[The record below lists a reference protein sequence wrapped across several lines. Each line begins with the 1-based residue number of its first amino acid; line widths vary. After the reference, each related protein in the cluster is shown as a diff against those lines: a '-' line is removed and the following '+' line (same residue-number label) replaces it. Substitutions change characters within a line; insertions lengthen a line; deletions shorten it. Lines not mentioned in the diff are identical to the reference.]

1 MLKKLILASSILAVC
16 GVAVASPANPAPYV
30 GAGLGLTNNYANV
43 HGNSVG
49 TYRGVPFKLLAGYGG
64 LVDPSVYLAGEIS
77 ATPGT
82 VNISNNHGLKT
93 SYGFGASVIP
103 GLMLTDHT
111 MAFARA
117 GVVDARFT
125 QAKKTRVGGEFGLG
139 MQTSLTQCVDVRG
152 EYDFVSYRHINVGS
166 THVSPRADQVAVDF
180 IYNIA

>member
-30 GAGLGLTNNYANV
+30 GAGLGLTNNYANIR
-43 HGNSVG
+43 GDSYG
-49 TYRGVPFKLLAGYGG
+49 TYRGMPFKVLAGYGG
-64 LVDPSVYLAGEIS
+64 LVDPSMYLAGEVS
-77 ATPGT
+77 VTPGT

-93 SYGFGASVIP
+93 SYNYGVSVIP

-111 MAFARA
+111 MAFARVG
-117 GVVDARFT
+117 GVAAHFT
-125 QAKKTRVGGEFGLG
+125 GANKTRAGAEFGLG

-152 EYDFVSYRHINVGS
+152 EYDFVSYRHITSDSV
-166 THVSPRADQVAVDF
+166 HVSPRADQVAVDF

>member
-1 MLKKLILASSILAVC
+1 MLKKLILASSILAIC
-16 GVAVASPANPAPYV
+16 GAAVASPANPAPYV
-30 GAGLGLTNNYANV
+30 GAGFGLTNNYVNA
-43 HGNSVG
+43 HGDSYG
-49 TYRGVPFKLLAGYGG
+49 SYRGVPFKVFAGYGG
-64 LVDPSVYLAGEIS
+64 LVDPSFYLAGEIS

-82 VNISNNHGLKT
+82 VDVSNNHGLKT

-117 GVVDARFT
+117 GIVDARFSK
-125 QAKKTRVGGEFGLG
+125 AKKTRTGGEFGLG

-152 EYDFVSYRHINVGS
+152 EYDFVAYRHITADG
-166 THVSPRADQVAVDF
+166 THFLPRADQVAVDF